1 MNLLL
6 LTSTLLSDEVSFNV
20 KTYGTNDISSHTAH
34 TCVYKHCTSQ
44 RSFFSSK
51 NGAVSVIKIQS
62 CFLVQ

>member
-34 TCVYKHCTSQ
+34 TCVYIHCPSD
-44 RSFFSSK
+44 RSFLALKMGPFR
-51 NGAVSVIKIQS
+51 
-62 CFLVQ
+62 

>member
-34 TCVYKHCTSQ
+34 MCVYLHCTSE
-44 RSFFSSK
+44 
-51 NGAVSVIKIQS
+51 
-62 CFLVQ
+62 

>member
-34 TCVYKHCTSQ
+34 MCVYTLYI
-44 RSFFSSK
+44 RMIFFSSK

-62 CFLVQ
+62 YF